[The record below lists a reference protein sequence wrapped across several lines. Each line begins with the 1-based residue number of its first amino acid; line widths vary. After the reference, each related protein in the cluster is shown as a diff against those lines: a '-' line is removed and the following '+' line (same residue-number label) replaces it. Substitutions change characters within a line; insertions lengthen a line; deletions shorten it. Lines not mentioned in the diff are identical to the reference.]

1 MLSGHKVKS
10 GGIGPQSDIPV
21 RHMSDTPDHMRFF
34 LVEEFT
40 HLAFSCAVE
49 PLRLANLLTGET
61 LYTWSLA
68 SRDGARATASNGT
81 VSLVDHAMD
90 PVPRNAWLFFL
101 SGINVEDHI
110 DRALIGYVR
119 RERARGTRVGGLC
132 SGALVL
138 AHAGLLD
145 GRSAAVHWEF
155 HDAFEEQFP
164 RIELR
169 RSVFVADERHPTA
182 SGGTA
187 TADLMLHLI
196 ARAHGADLATAI
208 ADQMVYNAV
217 RDGAAAQRMSVQAR
231 HGVRNAHIAA
241 AVRLMRDNLDE
252 PLTPS
257 AIAEEI
263 GISTRQLE
271 RLFRNHLKVSPKR
284 YATTLRLERGRN
296 LLLQTE
302 LSVTEIA
309 LACGYGS
316 TTHFSRAFRAHYGY
330 APTAARG
337 LPGEARGAEGV
348 STAPTG

>member
-1 MLSGHKVKS
+1 
-10 GGIGPQSDIPV
+10 
-21 RHMSDTPDHMRFF
+21 MSDLPEHMRFF

-49 PLRLANLLTGET
+49 PLRLANLLSGRE
-61 LYTWSLA
+61 LYSWSLA
-68 SRDGARATASNGT
+68 SRDGHGATASNGT
-81 VSLVDHAMD
+81 VTLVDHAMD

-101 SGINVEDHI
+101 SGINVETHL

-119 RERARGTRVGGLC
+119 RERARGARIGGLC

-145 GRSAAVHWEF
+145 GDLAAVHWEY

-164 RIELR
+164 QIALR
-169 RSVFVADERHPTA
+169 RSVFVADGRHPTA

-196 ARAHGADLATAI
+196 AGAHGADLATGI

-217 RDGAAAQRMSVQAR
+217 RDGTAAQRISVQAR

-241 AVRLMRDNLDE
+241 AVRLMRTTLDE
-252 PLTPS
+252 PLTP
-257 AIAEEI
+257 AEIADRI

-309 LACGYGS
+309 LACGYG
-316 TTHFSRAFRAHYGY
+316 TATHFSRAYRAHYGH

-337 LPGEARGAEGV
+337 LRPPPGAAARPPAAGRAAGRRRARGGGGL
-348 STAPTG
+348 TGA

>member
-1 MLSGHKVKS
+1 
-10 GGIGPQSDIPV
+10 
-21 RHMSDTPDHMRFF
+21 MSDQPEHMRFF

-49 PLRLANLLTGET
+49 PLRLANLLSGRA
-61 LYTWSLA
+61 LYSWSLG
-68 SRDGARATASNGT
+68 SRDGQGATSSNGSVT
-81 VSLVDHAMD
+81 LVDHAMD
-90 PVPRNAWLFFL
+90 PAPRNAWLFLL
-101 SGINVEDHI
+101 SGINVERHI

-119 RERARGTRVGGLC
+119 RERARGARIGGLC

-145 GRSAAVHWEF
+145 GGPAAVHWEF

-164 RIELR
+164 GIDLK
-169 RSVFVADERHPTA
+169 RSVFVAETRHPTA

-196 ARAHGADLATAI
+196 TAAHGADLATAI

-217 RDGAAAQRMSVQAR
+217 RDGTAAQRISVQAR

-241 AVRLMRDNLDE
+241 AVRLMRATLDE
-252 PLTPS
+252 PLTP
-257 AIAEEI
+257 AEIADQI

-309 LACGYGS
+309 LACGYG
-316 TTHFSRAFRAHYGY
+316 TATHFSRAFRAHYGY
-330 APTAARG
+330 APSAARG
-337 LPGEARGAEGV
+337 LPAPPASPPEGPTPADGLTGA
-348 STAPTG
+348 